1 MGELPQ
7 PVLDLWV
14 VTLVNGDKPD
24 RPPRGER
31 KPGSG
36 ANETA
41 RSIII
46 LASASLQI
54 VTVTAVCA
62 WIGHLLAVHSHHSWW
77 TVVGV
82 LFGVATGTSGM
93 IMTAKSLMGD
103 KP

>member
-1 MGELPQ
+1 M
-7 PVLDLWV
+7 LDLWV
-14 VTLVNGDKPD
+14 VTLVNGDEPNGQKRD
-24 RPPRGER
+24 SR
-31 KPGSG
+31 KSGSG
-36 ANETA
+36 ANETV
-41 RSIII
+41 RSIVI